1 MNQILCLSDR
11 LWSSSPGRAQQ
22 LMSRLKETEILYFSP
37 NSAAR
42 PQRVRSNITVCGL
55 PALPPVPRLT
65 ELALHRRGRLAART
79 AARLRFDAPLLWA
92 THPMHALLLDH
103 IPHAGLVYDCSRDWE
118 GLPPRWESS
127 LARAADVV
135 FAASPELADRLSPCS
150 DNIALLPNGVTYPLF
165 SGGDRP
171 AVPFPLGRSGGPVIA
186 FAGTLTE
193 DLELAPILYAAR
205 QEPDW
210 TFLLLGA
217 DGGAPLLPRLEQL
230 PNVRRAGPVPLT
242 EVPDYLVSCQVL
254 VEPLHL
260 DQAYSGVVSTRMYEY
275 LATGRPIVSL
285 LPPDAVE
292 SFPDVV
298 YAAHSP
304 EEFLAMCRRAMEE
317 APDFVRARRMEHAR
331 RAAWSERADTVSRIL
346 RTAGL
351 L

>member
-11 LWSSSPGRAQQ
+11 PWSSSPGRAQQ

-37 NSAAR
+37 DSAAR

-55 PALPPVPRLT
+55 PALPAVPRLT

-165 SGGDRP
+165 SGRDRP
-171 AVPFPLGRSGGPVIA
+171 AVPSPLGRSGGPVVA
-186 FAGTLTE
+186 FAGALTE
-193 DLELAPILYAAR
+193 DLDLAPVLYAAR
-205 QEPDW
+205 QEPGW

-217 DGGAPLLPRLEQL
+217 DEGAPLLPRLEQL
-230 PNVRRAGPVPLT
+230 PNVKRAGPVPLT
-242 EVPDYLVSCQVL
+242 EVPDYLAPCQVL
-254 VEPLHL
+254 AEPLHL
-260 DQAYSGVVSTRMYEY
+260 DQAYSGVTSTRMYEY
-275 LATGRPIVSL
+275 LATGKPIVSV
-285 LPPDAVE
+285 LPPDGVE
-292 SFPDVV
+292 PFPDVV

-304 EEFLAMCRRAMEE
+304 EEFLALCRRAMEE

-331 RAAWSERADTVSRIL
+331 QAAWSGRADTVSRIL